1 MKFPLLATVLTL
13 ASAVPAHA
21 SAWTNAWR
29 PASMPDAAPVALVA
43 LGFLAIAGAMRGR
56 KL

>member
-1 MKFPLLATVLTL
+1 MKYPFLAAILTL
-13 ASAVPAHA
+13 TSAVPAHA
-21 SAWTNAWR
+21 SAWT
-29 PASMPDAAPVALVA
+29 PASLPDAAPVALVA

>member
-1 MKFPLLATVLTL
+1 MKHLTKAAVLLLLSATP
-13 ASAVPAHA
+13 SHA
-21 SAWTNAWR
+21 GSWT
-29 PASMPDAAPVALVA
+29 PPSLPDAAPVALVA